1 MNIVTGY
8 RGEPHITSQQR
19 RFINQSAFGTGSYV
33 LPIGSQLSATIDSAT
48 QVTLADGGV
57 SVQGCVGIIEYGQSE
72 AIQIES
78 GTVGMSRI
86 DLICAE
92 YTKDANGIEDLQL
105 VVKTGTPSTGTPN
118 DPENTSGTIA
128 AGDTVVDFP
137 LYRVTL
143 DGVAIDS
150 VTLIAPVV
158 DTAETLMQKVGKIP
172 VYWHLWRAQSEE
184 WAPGTTTVTISVPP
198 APSGYYAF
206 VVGLRTTNFN
216 IRALWTYNT
225 GQLTLHVNNSASTK
239 QSGLINGYMVYFK
252 NEFVI

>member
-33 LPIGSQLSATIDSAT
+33 LPIGSKLSATIDSAT

-92 YTKDANGIEDLQL
+92 YTKDANGIENLQL
-105 VVKTGTPSTGTPN
+105 VVKTGSPSTGTPN
-118 DPENTSGTIA
+118 DPEYTSGTIA

-137 LYRVTL
+137 LYRVKL

-150 VTLIAPVV
+150 VTLIAPIV
-158 DTAETLMQKVGKIP
+158 DTAETLMQKASKTP
-172 VYWHLWRAQSEE
+172 AFWHAFSTGSKE
-184 WAPGTTTVTISVPP
+184 WAAGSKTEVFTVPT
-198 APSGYYAF
+198 APTGYYAF
-206 VVGLRTTNFN
+206 VIGLRTTNLN
-216 IRALWTYNT
+216 VNATWAISGN
-225 GQLTLHVNNSASTK
+225 QLTLTVRNGTSASQRATV
-239 QSGLINGYMVYFK
+239 NGFVAYFNSEYM
-252 NEFVI
+252 I

>member
-92 YTKDANGIEDLQL
+92 YTKDANGIENLQL
-105 VVKTGTPSTGTPN
+105 VVKTGSPSTGKPN
-118 DPENTSGTIA
+118 DPEYTSGTIA

-158 DTAETLMQKVGKIP
+158 DTAETLMQKAGKVP
-172 VYWHLWRAQSEE
+172 AYWHLWETESKS
-184 WAPGTTTVTISVPP
+184 WAPGTTTQTITVPT

-206 VVGLRTTNFN
+206 VIGLRTTNFN
-216 IRALWTYNT
+216 IRAAWTHRA
-225 GQLTLHVNNSASTK
+225 GQLTLNVNNSASTP
-239 QSGLINGYMVYFK
+239 QTGIVNGFMAYFK
-252 NEFVI
+252 NEFII

>member
-1 MNIVTGY
+1 LNIVTGY

-86 DLICAE
+86 DFICAE

-105 VVKTGTPSTGTPN
+105 VVKTGSPTTGTPN
-118 DPENTSGTIA
+118 DPEYTSGTIA
-128 AGDTVVDFP
+128 AGDTLVDFP

-143 DGVAIDS
+143 NGVAIDS
-150 VTLIAPVV
+150 VVLIAPVV
-158 DTAETLMQKVGKIP
+158 DTAETLMQKASKTP
-172 VYWHLWRAQSEE
+172 AFWHLWSTGSKP
-184 WAPGTTTVTISVPP
+184 WAAGNTTEIVNIPV
-198 APSGYYAF
+198 APSGYYSF
-206 VVGLRTTNFN
+206 VIGLRTTNFN
-216 IRALWTYNT
+216 VDAKWIINDY
-225 GQLTLHVNNSASTK
+225 QLTLTVRNSATTT
-239 QSGLINGYMVYFK
+239 QQATINGYIAYF
-252 NEFVI
+252 NREYVI